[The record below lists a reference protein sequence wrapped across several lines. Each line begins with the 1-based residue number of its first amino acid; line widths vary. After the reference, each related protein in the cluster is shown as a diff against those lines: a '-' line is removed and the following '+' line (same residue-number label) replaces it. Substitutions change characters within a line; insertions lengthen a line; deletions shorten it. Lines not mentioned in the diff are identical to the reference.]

1 MVMTEDQVTAKL
13 EHTAGVEITSEEV
26 RWRMEK
32 VVQITAATGMTAE
45 GTAKDFNRALRHLK
59 GEVVPASG
67 D

>member
-13 EHTAGVEITSEEV
+13 EHTAGVETTSEEV

-45 GTAKDFNRALRHLK
+45 GIAKDFNRALRHLK
-59 GEVVPASG
+59 GEAVPASG